1 MRSPVIVVIVSGG
14 ARGVG
19 FHLKERLRRGCG
31 TAIPH
36 RLTSDGKVVGVDVG
50 HDRVRRV
57 PSVPLTRHVV
67 DVSCDVGLADLVEE
81 EIDRL
86 LVRQDAPD
94 GHHRP
99 DDQLQVIVQDVALDA
114 SAGGLL
120 VRCGAARES

>member
-67 DVSCDVGLADLVEE
+67 DVSCDVGLANLVEE
-81 EIDRL
+81 EIAASLSDKMPPTDIIDRTINC
-86 LVRQDAPD
+86 R
-94 GHHRP
+94 
-99 DDQLQVIVQDVALDA
+99 
-114 SAGGLL
+114 
-120 VRCGAARES
+120 